1 MDGEKEL
8 WDSGDW
14 RQQIKENIFSISNI
28 FSIFETLKTI
38 FPTWSSG
45 THTNLEYEDDSSYNL
60 TNMRRGNCAVHTT
73 PNKIY

>member
-14 RQQIKENIFSISNI
+14 RQQIKENIFSISN
-28 FSIFETLKTI
+28 IFETLKTI

-45 THTNLEYEDDSSYNL
+45 THTNLEYEDDSSYNFNEHETRQL
-60 TNMRRGNCAVHTT
+60 CTT